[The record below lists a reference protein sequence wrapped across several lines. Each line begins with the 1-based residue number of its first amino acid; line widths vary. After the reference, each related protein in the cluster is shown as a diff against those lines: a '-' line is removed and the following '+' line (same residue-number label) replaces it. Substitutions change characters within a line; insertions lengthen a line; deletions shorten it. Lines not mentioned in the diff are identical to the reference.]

1 MTQPAL
7 AEHVRGKGRM
17 YRNPATD
24 EMLPSITNVQGT
36 LSKDALPRWA
46 AKMVAETA
54 YRMRNALSEMGESEA
69 VDMLKQSPWNS
80 SQRAAG
86 RGTDIH
92 AYLEARITGV
102 EPEML
107 SDEASQY
114 VAAAE
119 AWLDVWQPEP
129 MLTETTVFG
138 IGYAGT
144 GDLWARIEGDDAII
158 DFKTGKALYPDSAL
172 QIAALWGASEAMVDG
187 ELRLAPPVDRGCLVL
202 IGQGGK
208 HETRDVPDLQGA
220 FEAFESAVRLWWWRH
235 GAKPLSGV
243 VHPVR
248 SDDE

>member
-17 YRNPATD
+17 YRNPSTD
-24 EMLPSITNVQGT
+24 ELVPSITNVQGT
-36 LSKDALPRWA
+36 LSKDALPRWS

-54 YRMRNALSEMGESEA
+54 YRMRHSLPEMAQDEA
-69 VDMLKQSPWNS
+69 VDMLKASPWNNS
-80 SQRAAG
+80 RRAAD

-92 AYLEARITGV
+92 GYLEARLLGRD
-102 EPEML
+102 PDDL
-107 SDEASQY
+107 SEQASEY

-129 MLTETTVFG
+129 LLTETTVFG

-144 GDLWARIEGDDAII
+144 GDLWCRIDGEECIV

-187 ELRLAPPVDRGCLVL
+187 ELRLAPPVTSGRLVL

-208 HETRDVPDLQGA
+208 HETREVIDLMGA
-220 FEAFESAVRLWWWRH
+220 FEAFESAVQLWWWRN
-235 GAKPLSGV
+235 GGKPLSK
-243 VHPVR
+243 PMEAA
-248 SDDE
+248 DE

>member
-17 YRNPATD
+17 YRNPSTD
-24 EMLPSITNVQGT
+24 ELVPSITNAIGV
-36 LSKDALPRWA
+36 LSKDAIPRWA

-54 YRMRNALSEMGESEA
+54 YRMRHALPEMDEAEA
-69 VDMLKQSPWNS
+69 VDMLKQSPWS
-80 SQRAAG
+80 KSKRAAD

-92 AYLEARITGV
+92 AYLESRITGV
-102 EPEML
+102 EPDLL
-107 SDEASQY
+107 SEEASQY

-129 MLTETTVFG
+129 LMTETTVFG

-144 GDLWARIEGDDAII
+144 GDLWCRMDGHETIV

-172 QIAALWGASEAMVDG
+172 QIAGLWGASEAMVEGD
-187 ELRLAPPVDRGCLVL
+187 LRLAPPVDRGCLVL

-220 FEAFESAVRLWWWRH
+220 FEAFESAVHLWWWRN
-235 GAKPLSGV
+235 GGKPLSAAVSPTDG
-243 VHPVR
+243 
-248 SDDE
+248 

>member
-7 AEHVRGKGRM
+7 AEHVRGMGRM
-17 YRNPATD
+17 YRNPAT
-24 EMLPSITNVQGT
+24 EELVPSITNVQGV

-54 YRMRNALSEMGESEA
+54 YRMRNALPEMGEAEA
-69 VDMLKQSPWNS
+69 VDMLKASPWNS
-80 SQRAAG
+80 SKRAAD

-92 AYLEARITGV
+92 GYLEARLLGQATDDLT
-102 EPEML
+102 E
-107 SDEASQY
+107 EATQY

-119 AWLDVWQPEP
+119 AWLDLWKPEP
-129 MLTETTVFG
+129 LLTETTVFG

-144 GDLWARIEGDDAII
+144 GDLWCVIDGVECIV

-187 ELRLAPPVDRGCLVL
+187 ELRLAPPVTSGRLVL

-208 HETRDVPDLQGA
+208 HETREVIDLMGA
-220 FEAFESAVRLWWWRH
+220 FEAFESAVQLWWWRN
-235 GAKPLSGV
+235 GGKPLSG
-243 VHPVR
+243 PMKR
-248 SDDE
+248 EADDE